1 MSDSEIKKVATVVVL
16 RPFVFQSEHREVGE
30 VITMPFAEAYQL
42 VNSNRKNPK
51 ALPYET
57 EEEIAAAGPRVE
69 AKKRALQTKA
79 EALANRAQPS
89 TSGTAD
95 PDEVREILKELLKP
109 IKSEITKLKNQVEKD
124 GEAVAE
130 RLAAVEEACEIE
142 AEA

>member
-16 RPFVFQSEHREVGE
+16 RPFVFQSKHREVGD
-30 VITMPFAEAYQL
+30 VIDMPFAEAYQL

-69 AKKRALQTKA
+69 AKKRALESKGQA
-79 EALANRAQPS
+79 RANAAQPS
-89 TSGTAD
+89 LAAAAD
-95 PDEVREILKELLKP
+95 PDEIREILKELLKP

-124 GEAVAE
+124 GEAVAA

-142 AEA
+142 VEA